1 VGVTAIEENNDS
13 ISENA
18 NSAEG
23 TVFRVNSG
31 NYFIQTQTH
40 GVVVCKLRGN
50 LKKELVYSTSGSRA
64 KRVDTAKKRRATD
77 PIAVGDRVRV
87 NTELHIIE
95 EILPRRSDL
104 SRHSSAARGQHT
116 LVANLD
122 QLFVVFAA
130 AEPRPDLW
138 LLDRFLVLAESA
150 ELAINIIINK
160 VDLVEGDDGDIR
172 ATMSIYE
179 KIGYPIFY
187 VSARQDIGVDAVREA
202 LRGKISAFAGPSG
215 VGKSKLINAVCPGTN
230 LKVGDIGY
238 VTYKGR
244 HTTTTAELIPIG
256 EGHDSWV
263 ADTPGLR
270 QLEFWDVDRE
280 DIVYCFPE
288 FQPYLTECRF
298 NDCRH
303 RDEIGCAI
311 QSAIE
316 SGEIDERRY
325 RSFLEMTA

>member
-1 VGVTAIEENNDS
+1 M
-13 ISENA
+13 SESA
-18 NSAEG
+18 ARAEG

-31 NYFIQTQTH
+31 NYFVQTQTH
-40 GVVVCKLRGN
+40 GIVVCKLRGN

-64 KRVDTAKKRRATD
+64 KRVETAKKRRATD

-87 NTELHIIE
+87 DTELGVIE
-95 EILPRRSDL
+95 EILPRRSEI
-104 SRHSSAARGQHT
+104 SRHSPAARGQHT

-138 LLDRFLVLAESA
+138 LLDRFLVLAEAA
-150 ELAINIIINK
+150 ELAIKIIVNK
-160 VDLVEGDDGDIR
+160 IDLLAEDDREVRDML
-172 ATMSIYE
+172 AVYE
-179 KIGYPIFY
+179 KIGYPVTY
-187 VSARQDIGVDAVREA
+187 VSAKQDIGIDAVRDA

-244 HTTTTAELIPIG
+244 HTTTTAELIPIE
-256 EGHDSWV
+256 EGQDSWV

-270 QLEFWDVDRE
+270 QLEFWDVDRD

-288 FQPYLTECRF
+288 FEPYLTECRF

-311 QSAIE
+311 QSARD
-316 SGEIDERRY
+316 SGEIDDRRY